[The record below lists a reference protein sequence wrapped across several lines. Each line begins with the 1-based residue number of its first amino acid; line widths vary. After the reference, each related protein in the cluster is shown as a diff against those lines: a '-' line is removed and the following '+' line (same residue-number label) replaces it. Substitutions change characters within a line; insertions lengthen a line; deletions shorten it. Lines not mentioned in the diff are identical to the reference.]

1 MIPFIF
7 SIVNLLYMIIVSII
21 YFSKKKI
28 RNIESEIYTGL
39 LIVTLVG
46 IFIDISGYFIFSVLP
61 IDSLIPILISKIYIA
76 FYLIW
81 NLTFFRYVVTL
92 SFKDKLLEN
101 NKLANKVK
109 NGFYIACLLMGG
121 LVACLPISVHMDDAI
136 AYSYGLAVD
145 FNSAMSVIIVVLTVI
160 FLIRGIKKN
169 NIKKYI
175 PIISFLILGTAS
187 IIIQRIMPELSLT
200 LTVLCMIVM
209 MMYFTIENP
218 DAKIAELEEQAKN
231 AAINASKAK
240 SEFVA
245 SMSHE
250 LRTPLNAIIGLSE
263 DIESFKHMV
272 PQDVRDD
279 SEDII
284 NASNTL
290 LEIIGNILDISKIES
305 GKLEIVNTYYN
316 PREEFE
322 SLSKIM
328 RTKVAEKPIEFIVN
342 IDSNIP
348 KVLYGDR
355 LRIKQIINNFLSN
368 AIKYTEKGQVEFKVL
383 WIAESNALDISVR
396 DTGNGIKEEDKDKLF
411 AKFERLQ
418 VEKVSSVQGTGL
430 GLSITKDL
438 IELMNGTLD
447 VQSEYKKGSIFRVM
461 LPQVIGSEEE
471 LNKLKEQVNFE
482 TIDVDFSGKRLLIV
496 DDNELNIKV
505 LNKAIK
511 NYNFEVDEA
520 HNGKECIEKINA
532 GNTYDLIFL
541 DILMPVMGGEETIK
555 HLKSFPNFKTPVVA
569 LTADAMSGA
578 EEKYRG
584 MGFDEY
590 LCKPFSR
597 EMIAKKL
604 CSIFEVTNNV
614 VPQVVQTVSNVV
626 QPVAQVVTQTV
637 PVVGQAV
644 QVPIQAV
651 PQVQEQIIS
660 QPNTQPNVIIENMV
674 VNENPVIVNTD
685 PNEKIEIENK

>member
-1 MIPFIF
+1 MQIVSFSF
-7 SIVNLLYMIIVSII
+7 SICCLVLIILMSVFYFFRRKTKEVENKIYSYMIIANFIGLVLDILGYNIYYKTGNNLLIELVSRIYFIYYFMWTYLFSVYVFYISYKNNHDFNKLLDRAKIFYSVLMLVSVICIVLLPMTVASSNGHIFMEGSAVIFSYTVTGICAAAILLFLLKNYKNVPKREYVPVFLLVLLSII
-21 YFSKKKI
+21 VF
-28 RNIESEIYTGL
+28 
-39 LIVTLVG
+39 V
-46 IFIDISGYFIFSVLP
+46 
-61 IDSLIPILISKIYIA
+61 
-76 FYLIW
+76 
-81 NLTFFRYVVTL
+81 
-92 SFKDKLLEN
+92 
-101 NKLANKVK
+101 
-109 NGFYIACLLMGG
+109 
-121 LVACLPISVHMDDAI
+121 
-136 AYSYGLAVD
+136 
-145 FNSAMSVIIVVLTVI
+145 
-160 FLIRGIKKN
+160 
-169 NIKKYI
+169 
-175 PIISFLILGTAS
+175 
-187 IIIQRIMPELSLT
+187 IQRFNPELNMFVFMHFLVT
-200 LTVLCMIVM
+200 FV
-209 MMYFTIENP
+209 MYFTIENP
-218 DAKIAELEEQAKN
+218 DAKLAELEANAKL

-263 DIESFKHMV
+263 DIESFKHSV
-272 PQDVRDD
+272 PEDVRED

-290 LEIIGNILDISKIES
+290 LEIVGNILDISKIES

-328 RTKVAEKPIEFIVN
+328 RTKVAEKPIDFI
-342 IDSNIP
+342 ISISPNIP

-368 AIKYTEKGQVEFKVL
+368 AIKYTERGQVEFKVD
-383 WIAESNALDISVR
+383 WISESNALDISVR
-396 DTGNGIKEEDKDKLF
+396 DTGNGIKDEDKDKLF

-461 LPQVIGSEEE
+461 IPQVIGSEEE
-471 LNKLKEQVNFE
+471 LNKLKEQLAFE
-482 TIDVDFSGKRLLIV
+482 EINIDYSGKKLLIV

-511 NYNFEVDEA
+511 SYNFLIDEA
-520 HNGKECIEKINA
+520 HNGKECIEKINQ
-532 GNTYDLIFL
+532 GNTYDLVLL

-555 HLKSFPNFKTPVVA
+555 HLKSFPNFKTPVIA

-578 EEKYRG
+578 EERYKS
-584 MGFDEY
+584 MGFDGY
-590 LCKPFSR
+590 MSKPFSR

-604 CSIFEVTNNV
+604 YSVFGSGNANVVSTPPQVVTPQMV
-614 VPQVVQTVSNVV
+614 VPQ
-626 QPVAQVVTQTV
+626 
-637 PVVGQAV
+637 AV
-644 QVPIQAV
+644 QGQVLTQP
-651 PQVQEQIIS
+651 PQVQAQR
-660 QPNTQPNVIIENMV
+660 VVIENMV
-674 VNENPVIVNTD
+674 INENPVIVNTQG
-685 PNEKIEIENK
+685 ENVDIQNK

>member
-1 MIPFIF
+1 MQIVSFSF
-7 SIVNLLYMIIVSII
+7 SICCLVLIILMSLFYFFRRKTKKVENRIYSYMIIANFIGLVLDILGYNIYYNTGNNLLIELISRVYFIYYFMWTYLFSVYVFYISYKNSQNFTKLLDRAKIFYAVLMLVSVICIMLLPMEIASSNGHIFMEGSAVIFSYTVTGICACAILLFLLKNFKNVPKREYAPVFLLVLLSII
-21 YFSKKKI
+21 VF
-28 RNIESEIYTGL
+28 
-39 LIVTLVG
+39 
-46 IFIDISGYFIFSVLP
+46 
-61 IDSLIPILISKIYIA
+61 
-76 FYLIW
+76 
-81 NLTFFRYVVTL
+81 
-92 SFKDKLLEN
+92 
-101 NKLANKVK
+101 
-109 NGFYIACLLMGG
+109 
-121 LVACLPISVHMDDAI
+121 
-136 AYSYGLAVD
+136 
-145 FNSAMSVIIVVLTVI
+145 
-160 FLIRGIKKN
+160 
-169 NIKKYI
+169 
-175 PIISFLILGTAS
+175 
-187 IIIQRIMPELSLT
+187 IIQRFNPELNMFVFMHFLVT
-200 LTVLCMIVM
+200 FV
-209 MMYFTIENP
+209 MYFTIENP
-218 DAKIAELEEQAKN
+218 DAKLAELEEQAKL

-263 DIESFKHMV
+263 DIESFKHSV
-272 PQDVRDD
+272 PEDVRED

-290 LEIIGNILDISKIES
+290 LEIVGNILDISKIES

-328 RTKVAEKPIEFIVN
+328 RTKVAEKPIDFIIN
-342 IDSNIP
+342 ISPNIP

-368 AIKYTEKGQVEFKVL
+368 AIKYTEKGQVEFKVD
-383 WIAESNALDISVR
+383 WISESNALDISVR

-461 LPQVIGSEEE
+461 IPQVIGSEEE
-471 LNKLKEQVNFE
+471 LNKLREQLAFE
-482 TIDVDFSGKRLLIV
+482 EINIDYSGKKLLIV

-511 NYNFEVDEA
+511 GYNFLVDEA
-520 HNGKECIEKINA
+520 HNGKECIEKINQ
-532 GNTYDLIFL
+532 GNTYDLVLL

-555 HLKSFPNFKTPVVA
+555 HLKSFPNFKTPVIA

-578 EEKYRG
+578 EERYKS
-584 MGFDEY
+584 MGFDGY
-590 LCKPFSR
+590 MSKPFSR

-604 CSIFEVTNNV
+604 YSVFGSGNTNVVSTPQVVTPQMV
-614 VPQVVQTVSNVV
+614 VPQ
-626 QPVAQVVTQTV
+626 
-637 PVVGQAV
+637 AV
-644 QVPIQAV
+644 QGQVLTQP
-651 PQVQEQIIS
+651 PQVQAQR
-660 QPNTQPNVIIENMV
+660 VVIENMV
-674 VNENPVIVNTD
+674 INENPVIVNTQG
-685 PNEKIEIENK
+685 ENVDIQNK